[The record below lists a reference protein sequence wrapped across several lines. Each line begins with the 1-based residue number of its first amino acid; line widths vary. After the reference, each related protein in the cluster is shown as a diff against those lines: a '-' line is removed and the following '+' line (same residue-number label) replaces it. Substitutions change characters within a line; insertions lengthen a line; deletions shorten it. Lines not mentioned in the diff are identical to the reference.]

1 MDDMCPEGEQGTVS
15 RNCVAGVW
23 SDATS
28 NCVAIPP
35 SSLSYSQSSITT
47 QVGVAIP
54 TLSPTYTGT
63 VSSFSVSPDL
73 PSGISLSTQG
83 VISDTPTQT
92 QVSQSY
98 VITAIYESSSTPF
111 TLTIVVNA
119 ADCGSVLNGSE
130 EISSCPEGY
139 EGWIRRMCTNGVLG
153 EAVENCSPVGPS
165 ALSYPEFDGILT
177 LNAEFTSPYPS
188 VTGLNITFS
197 ITPQLPTGL
206 NFESDTGL
214 ISGKGE
220 VVSTSTEYTV
230 SASNNGGSVT
240 TVITLSVVKA
250 VCEKTSDLPATSVD
264 EEVSFTCSVKG
275 VSVYRCVL
283 SSDGVSG
290 EWSVPDEW
298 CETRSVKME
307 IVIGI
312 CLLVLGVIIGIVAL
326 ILFFTMGKKKLP
338 IKEKPRVEPP
348 VPATT
353 DPEAAKI

>member
-1 MDDMCPEGEQGTVS
+1 MPQGLTISTDGTISGSPSAPLTLTSFTIASGDVSTQLDITVLDVTCPAIDSFPETSSGSSATVEDMCPEGEQGTVS
-15 RNCVAGVW
+15 R
-23 SDATS
+23 

-83 VISDTPTQT
+83 VISGTPTQT

-98 VITAIYESSSTPF
+98 VITATYESSSTTF

-130 EISSCPEGY
+130 EVSSCPEGY
-139 EGWIRRMCTNGVLG
+139 EGSIRRMCTNGVLG
-153 EAVENCSPVGPS
+153 EAVENCSPVQPS

-177 LNAEFTSPYPS
+177 LNVEFTSPYPS

-206 NFESDTGL
+206 SLNTETGL

-230 SASNNGGSVT
+230 LLTMV
-240 TVITLSVVKA
+240 
-250 VCEKTSDLPATSVD
+250 
-264 EEVSFTCSVKG
+264 EV
-275 VSVYRCVL
+275 
-283 SSDGVSG
+283 
-290 EWSVPDEW
+290 
-298 CETRSVKME
+298 
-307 IVIGI
+307 
-312 CLLVLGVIIGIVAL
+312 
-326 ILFFTMGKKKLP
+326 
-338 IKEKPRVEPP
+338 
-348 VPATT
+348 
-353 DPEAAKI
+353 